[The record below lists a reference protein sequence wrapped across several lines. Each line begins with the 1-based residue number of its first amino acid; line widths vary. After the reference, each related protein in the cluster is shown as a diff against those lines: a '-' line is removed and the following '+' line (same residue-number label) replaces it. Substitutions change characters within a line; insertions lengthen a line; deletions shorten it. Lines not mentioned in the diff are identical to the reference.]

1 MKAAWIWGI
10 EREFAAVSLPALA
23 DKGYQGAA
31 HAKTPYRGKNTAE
44 SQKEANRSHA
54 KLRAPGEMAN
64 AQLKAWKSS
73 ASCAAAPGRAGQ
85 IAKAILVL
93 QAQELKAG

>member
-1 MKAAWIWGI
+1 MKAAWIWGV
-10 EREFAAVSLPALA
+10 EPEFAAVSLPALA

-31 HAKTPYRGKNTAE
+31 HAKTPYRGKNKPE
-44 SQKEANRSHA
+44 SQKEANRSRA
-54 KLRAPGEMAN
+54 KLRAPGEMEN
-64 AQLKAWKSS
+64 AQLKAWKILGKLRG
-73 ASCAAAPGRAGQ
+73 CPWRAGQ